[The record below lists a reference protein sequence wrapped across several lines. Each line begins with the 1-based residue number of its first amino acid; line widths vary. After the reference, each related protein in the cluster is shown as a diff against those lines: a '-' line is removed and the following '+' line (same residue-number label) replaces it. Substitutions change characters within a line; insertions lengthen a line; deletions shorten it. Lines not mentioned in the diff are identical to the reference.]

1 MFKKLSLLMALVLV
15 IPAIASAC
23 APTEKVDCTLDTV
36 FCAGFVTDT
45 AGIAD
50 KSFNQT
56 QWEGIKRAEETLGI
70 HAQYAASTEAS
81 QYGPNITTFATEGY
95 DIIFAS
101 GIFLAN
107 DLALVAEQYPDLK
120 FVIGDDTFPDPSWI
134 AEGNP
139 GYDSCMENVMG
150 MVYKTDQA
158 AYLAGYLAAGMSEA
172 GKIGFFGG
180 AKIPTVV
187 IFGVGIQKG
196 IEAYNEAHDADV
208 ELIGWDSATG
218 EGVFTLNF
226 TDMTVAKQAATSL
239 FDEGADVVIG
249 VGGLIG
255 STVFPVA
262 RERGGYGMW
271 VDVDGLVQFPEYSD
285 VILTSIMKNMAQAE
299 YDVVK
304 GAMGGYFHGCDQ
316 YVGEFAN
323 NGVQL
328 GPFSPDIV
336 VPADLLAEIE
346 DLKAQITAG
355 EITDCGCLSYPE
367 YCPYGV
373 YPAEEE

>member
-1 MFKKLSLLMALVLV
+1 MYKKFYLLVALVLV
-15 IPAIASAC
+15 IPMIISAC
-23 APTEKVDCTLDTV
+23 APKVDCTLEEN
-36 FCAGFVTDT
+36 FCVGFVTDT

-50 KSFNQT
+50 RSFNQT
-56 QWEGIKRAEETLGI
+56 QWEGVKRAEKELGV

-81 QYGPNITTFATEGY
+81 QYGPNLTTFASEGY
-95 DIIFAS
+95 DLVVAS
-101 GIFLAN
+101 GFFLAN
-107 DLALVAEQYPDLK
+107 DAALVAAQYPDVN
-120 FVIGDDTFPDPSWI
+120 FVIGDDTYPDPSNV

-139 GYDSCMENVMG
+139 GYDSCIENAMG
-150 MVYKTDQA
+150 TVYKTDQA
-158 AYLAGYLAAGMSEA
+158 AYLAGYLAAGLSET

-196 IEAYNEAHDADV
+196 IEAYNEAHNAEV

-226 TDMTVAKQAATSL
+226 TDMTVAQQAATSL
-239 FDEGADVVIG
+239 FDEGADIVIG

-271 VDVDGLVQFPEYSD
+271 VDVDGLLQFPEYSD

-299 YDVVK
+299 YDVVQA
-304 GAMGGYFHGCDQ
+304 AMEGNFEGCTQ

-328 GPFSPDIV
+328 GPISPDIE

-346 DLKAQITAG
+346 TLKGKITSG

-373 YPAEEE
+373 YPEE